1 MAGGKL
7 ISTGVEFP
15 DATTQTTSG
24 LPLTGGAL
32 TGAVTTTST
41 FDGRDVAADGVTAD
55 AALPKAGGTMTGDV
69 SLGDN
74 VKAKFGASDDLQI
87 YHDGSNSIIADEGT
101 GNLELHGASQVVL
114 KHPTTGGDYV
124 VCTGNGAVD
133 LYHANA
139 LKLATT
145 STGVDVTGSV
155 TCDGFTSTGIDD
167 NATST
172 AITIDASENVLVGT
186 TQNNPTSSGVNVAG
200 QEFSTTGGVR
210 STVASNAA
218 ATFNRKTDDGGIVL
232 FRKDGTTVG
241 SIGSGEFS
249 IYGVGAN
256 NTGWMFADG
265 SAVLP
270 MKNSAL
276 SDNLVDLGSASYR
289 MDDIYATNGTIQT
302 SDEREK
308 QDIQALTTAESN
320 VATACKG
327 LLRSF
332 RWKDSVAEKGDDAR
346 IHFGII
352 AQDLQDAFAAEGLDA
367 GRYAMFISSTWYEKE
382 VEVPAVEAVE
392 AVEATYDD
400 EGAELTPAVEAVEA
414 KDAYTRT
421 YTEDEPTDGYT
432 ERTRLGVRYP
442 ELLAFIISAI

>member
-1 MAGGKL
+1 
-7 ISTGVEFP
+7 
-15 DATTQTTSG
+15 
-24 LPLTGGAL
+24 
-32 TGAVTTTST
+32 
-41 FDGRDVAADGVTAD
+41 
-55 AALPKAGGTMTGDV
+55 
-69 SLGDN
+69 
-74 VKAKFGASDDLQI
+74 LQLL
-87 YHDGSNSIIADEGT
+87 GSNLSIKSWD
-101 GNLELHGASQVVL
+101 GAESYIDCV
-114 KHPTTGGDYV
+114 DNSYV
-124 VCTGNGAVD
+124 QLRHDNAV
-133 LYHANA
+133 
-139 LKLATT
+139 KLATT
-145 STGVDVTGSV
+145 ATGVDVTGSV

>member
-1 MAGGKL
+1 MSFGSSEHM
-7 ISTGVEFP
+7 IRGVT
-15 DATTQTTSG
+15 D
-24 LPLTGGAL
+24 
-32 TGAVTTTST
+32 GAVT
-41 FDGRDVAADGVTAD
+41 A
-55 AALPKAGGTMTGDV
+55 
-69 SLGDN
+69 
-74 VKAKFGASDDLQI
+74 
-87 YHDGSNSIIADEGT
+87 YHNGSA
-101 GNLELHGASQVVL
+101 
-114 KHPTTGGDYV
+114 
-124 VCTGNGAVD
+124 
-133 LYHANA
+133 
-139 LKLATT
+139 KLATT